1 MNLRDLQGLWTV
13 QYQLSINHDNLAI
26 NTLLPEANA
35 YDPFNLLVKD
45 LFAEM
50 HYILSIFWIKKLGF
64 QLSSSSILGAK

>member
-1 MNLRDLQGLWTV
+1 MNRLV
-13 QYQLSINHDNLAI
+13 SAMIMIIQL
-26 NTLLPEANA
+26 LLPDSNA